1 MKKPLFYLFVCV
13 LTFFIFIDA
22 KAQIK
27 LHNDGHV
34 SLGSLTKDYGIQI
47 QPNGYSYFHS
57 RLNTE
62 WSWATLSYSNDSLQ
76 KHWIVANLDDPNPGR
91 HTFFVTGHGYVY
103 KNGTLQRSDAR
114 FQHDEQQIEDASN
127 VLDQITGIWYV
138 PTEEGDET
146 RNKTARRAGVS
157 AQEVEKVL
165 PEAVAADEDG
175 VLYVDYEALTV
186 FLIEAVKEQHKEI
199 ETLQKTLQSHGLL
212 EP

>member
-1 MKKPLFYLFVCV
+1 MASRFSQTDIPTFTHDLILSGAGQLCPI
-13 LTFFIFIDA
+13 LTIHF
-22 KAQIK
+22 
-27 LHNDGHV
+27 N
-34 SLGSLTKDYGIQI
+34 
-47 QPNGYSYFHS
+47 
-57 RLNTE
+57 
-62 WSWATLSYSNDSLQ
+62 
-76 KHWIVANLDDPNPGR
+76 
-91 HTFFVTGHGYVY
+91 VY

-114 FQHDEQQIEDASN
+114 FQHEEQQIEDARN

-138 PTEEGDET
+138 PTEEDGET
-146 RNKTARRAGVS
+146 KSNIVRRAGVS

>member
-1 MKKPLFYLFVCV
+1 MKKSLFYLFFCV
-13 LTFFIFIDA
+13 LTFFILTDA

-34 SLGSLTKDYGIQI
+34 SLGSLAKDYGIQI
-47 QPNGYSYFHS
+47 QPNGYSYFRT
-57 RLNTE
+57 RLNNE
-62 WSWATLSYSNDSLQ
+62 WSWATLSYANDSLQ

-114 FQHDEQQIEDASN
+114 FQHEEQQIEDARN

-138 PTEEGDET
+138 PTEEDGET
-146 RNKTARRAGVS
+146 KSKTARRAGLS

-175 VLYVDYEALTV
+175 VLYVDYEVLTV

-199 ETLQKTLQSHGLL
+199 EALQKALKNHELM